1 MNPITIVMVVFSML
15 AALDRIFGGKLGMG
29 KEFERGIMMMGNVCL
44 SMIGMIVIS
53 PFIADILDPVFSFVW
68 DKLKIDPSVIP
79 AILFANDMGGAP
91 IAKELAA
98 DAVWGGYHGLIVA
111 SMMGVTICF
120 TVPVAL
126 KTIDPKYHKEVLNGI
141 LCGIATIPVGCIVSG
156 LMLRCSLGA
165 LLLNLIPVLL
175 VSLIT
180 CLGLIFVPD
189 LCRTVFGIIG
199 KIVIIVIT
207 VGLAAGIFTHVTG
220 VTLIPYMAPVT
231 EGFETVC
238 EIAIILAGVFP
249 LIAVLSKLFSCLFA
263 RLGDRIHINEAS
275 VLGLISS
282 LANSIPTFD
291 LVDQMNS
298 RGIVM
303 NLAFAVSA
311 SFVFGDHLAFTMAF
325 DRTYLPVMIVG
336 KLTSGVCAVVVAYV
350 LSRSMEAKE
359 KKD

>member
-1 MNPITIVMVVFSML
+1 MFVLQWIFGIFAL
-15 AALDRIFGGKLGMG
+15 LGALDRITGNHLKIGN
-29 KEFERGIMMMGNVCL
+29 EFEKGILSTGALAL
-44 SMIGMIVIS
+44 SMVGMITIAPTIS
-53 PFIADILDPVFSFVW
+53 TLLIPVLSPVAEFIG
-68 DKLKIDPSVIP
+68 IDPSFIGGFV
-79 AILFANDMGGAP
+79 ANDMGGAP

-311 SFVFGDHLAFTMAF
+311 SFVFGDHLAFTTAF